1 MIKVDVGNRIRELR
15 KNKNYTQ
22 EKLAKLC
29 ELDRTYINSIEKGKR
44 NISLVNLEII
54 ADNLGVSLYEFFSY
68 LKK

>member
-29 ELDRTYINSIEKGKR
+29 ELDRTYINSIEQGKR